1 MSAKVIKP
9 AQPRTPHGFTR
20 QRASGPMGAVVL
32 LGTVGLALSGGL
44 QAIAIAYAFALL
56 VVICGLAVAVPVIVV
71 WSFIEEGMRS

>member
-1 MSAKVIKP
+1 
-9 AQPRTPHGFTR
+9 
-20 QRASGPMGAVVL
+20 MGAVVL